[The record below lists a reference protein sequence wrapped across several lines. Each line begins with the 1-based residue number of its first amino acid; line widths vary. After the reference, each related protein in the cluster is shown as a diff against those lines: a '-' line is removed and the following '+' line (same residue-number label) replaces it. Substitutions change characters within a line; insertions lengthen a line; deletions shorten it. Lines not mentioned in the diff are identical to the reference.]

1 MLFVL
6 ACLNGLPGNGCCC
19 SMSFPERSLLNTKP
33 NENNKRREL
42 VSIVDIELDLH
53 TSIHTSVR
61 GSEKICYI
69 PLLALFHSC
78 RAATTTTP
86 FKLYLF
92 GSSLLLPSCL
102 SLLFFKCVYCHRGS
116 SVVVTVILHCV
127 ISWFFLF
134 MYGLCQCLIDCHC
147 LVSKNW
153 EQTIQWPNQRN
164 TIVQSSFCRVV
175 FWRKIEKIQV
185 YIF

>member
-1 MLFVL
+1 
-6 ACLNGLPGNGCCC
+6 
-19 SMSFPERSLLNTKP
+19 MSFPERSLLNTKS

-61 GSEKICYI
+61 GSEKICYM
-69 PLLALFHSC
+69 PSSLSLLSSSHNDD
-78 RAATTTTP
+78 P
-86 FKLYLF
+86 KLYLF

-127 ISWFFLF
+127 ISWFFLL